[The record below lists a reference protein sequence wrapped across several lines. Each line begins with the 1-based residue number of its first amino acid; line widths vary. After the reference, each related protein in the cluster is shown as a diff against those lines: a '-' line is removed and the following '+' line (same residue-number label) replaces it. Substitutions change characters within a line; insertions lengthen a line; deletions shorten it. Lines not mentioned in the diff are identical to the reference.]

1 VNIVGLK
8 ETYVRTPEQFVDVL
22 VSWQNNR
29 TVASTAANDRSS
41 RSHTIFRIIVESR
54 PSTVVSMQVHK
65 AETAGRGILCTIIYI
80 APVRLLYMESLCICA
95 APLMFM
101 SSYDRAP

>member
-54 PSTVVSMQVHK
+54 PSTVVSMQVQ
-65 AETAGRGILCTIIYI
+65 TAATAVRRIYSAII
-80 APVRLLYMESLCICA
+80 
-95 APLMFM
+95 
-101 SSYDRAP
+101 